1 MLNTRRGA
9 LVFTV
14 ACALF
19 VTGCEDKS
27 TPESA
32 SQAGA
37 SPDAAAARTEAAENA
52 EIDAELNK
60 DPFIRAYLQAIVPCD
75 EAHGRYADLA
85 EAGGAPAAEAAKAGI
100 EICERA
106 AQQTA
111 ALPPPKGRE
120 TAPAVCAG
128 SPRAKAEMIRVMA
141 AHRGDPADLARVEAL
156 VAESDSKVD
165 ACTAVALAK

>member
-1 MLNTRRGA
+1 MLSTRRGA

-19 VTGCEDKS
+19 ATGCEDTSK
-27 TPESA
+27 PGSA
-32 SQAGA
+32 SEAGA
-37 SPDAAAARTEAAENA
+37 APAAEPARTEAAANA

-60 DPFIRAYLQAIVPCD
+60 DPFIRAYLQAVVPCD

-100 EICERA
+100 ELCERA
-106 AQQTA
+106 AEQTA

-120 TAPAVCAG
+120 TAPEVCAG

-141 AHRGDPADLARVEAL
+141 AHQGDPADLARIKAL

>member
-1 MLNTRRGA
+1 LVLAVGSA
-9 LVFTV
+9 LL
-14 ACALF
+14 AA
-19 VTGCEDKS
+19 GCEDS
-27 TPESA
+27 APPEA
-32 SQAGA
+32 QSQGGA
-37 SPDAAAARTEAAENA
+37 SPPAAPARTEAASNA
-52 EIDAELNK
+52 DVDAEMNK
-60 DPFIRAYLQAIVPCD
+60 DPFIRAYIQAVAPCD

-111 ALPPPKGRE
+111 ALPRPKGRE
-120 TAPAVCAG
+120 TAPEVCAG

-141 AHRGDPADLARVEAL
+141 AHRGDPADLARVKAL

-165 ACTAVALAK
+165 ACSAVALAK